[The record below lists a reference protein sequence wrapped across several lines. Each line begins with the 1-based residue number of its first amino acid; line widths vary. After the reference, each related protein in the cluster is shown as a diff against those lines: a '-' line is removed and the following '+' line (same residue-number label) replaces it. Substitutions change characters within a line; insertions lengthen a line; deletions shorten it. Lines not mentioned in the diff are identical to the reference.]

1 MYSLHPSDSLGKFF
15 LPVPTTLSFAGLE
28 VLASY
33 WGALLPGAIA
43 NLQLSWEIRIPPGH
57 YGLLLTLK
65 QQAITSFLPRKV
77 GMDVINSLVTFGLP
91 MWLRLH
97 QLLTQTLI
105 LLVFSVNLENP
116 SL

>member
-1 MYSLHPSDSLGKFF
+1 MYNHYTPSDSLEKNF

-33 WGALLPGAIA
+33 WGALLPGATA
-43 NLQLSWEIRIPPGH
+43 NLQLSWEIRITPGH

-91 MWLRLH
+91 M
-97 QLLTQTLI
+97 
-105 LLVFSVNLENP
+105 
-116 SL
+116 